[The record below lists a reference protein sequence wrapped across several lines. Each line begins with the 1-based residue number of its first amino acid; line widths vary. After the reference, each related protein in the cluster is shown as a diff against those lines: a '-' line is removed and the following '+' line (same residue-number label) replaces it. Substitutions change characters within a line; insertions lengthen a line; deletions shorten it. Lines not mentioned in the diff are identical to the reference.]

1 MLATKKDVDFL
12 ILRCQQGEL
21 AAFTD
26 LFRMHETQVYR
37 LAITILHNE
46 QDAEDVVQDVF
57 LRIFQQINRYQ
68 GKSSFKTWLT
78 TIVVNTC
85 RDRLRRK
92 KVRKAFSLDWIR
104 GHASDQDVA
113 QEVSERQDTQQ
124 LWSCVNQL
132 DDKLRIPLILH
143 YHERISCD
151 EIGQI
156 LGVKT
161 STIYAR
167 LNKARKQLRAT
178 YQESLPDVESQ
189 LR

>member
-1 MLATKKDVDFL
+1 MIATKQEIEHL

-26 LFRMHETQVYR
+26 LFRLHESQVYR

-57 LRIFQQINRYQ
+57 LRIFQQINRYE
-68 GKSSFKTWLT
+68 GKSTFKTWLT

-92 KVRKAFSLDWIR
+92 KVRKAFSLDWIL
-104 GHASDQDVA
+104 GHASDQDVDR
-113 QEVSERQDTQQ
+113 EVSDRQDSQQ
-124 LWSCVNQL
+124 LWSRINQL

-143 YHERISCD
+143 YHERIRCD
-151 EIGQI
+151 EIAEI

-167 LNKARKQLRAT
+167 LNNARKQLRAT